1 MVSREDLNLEGGGP
15 KILEF
20 NLKSLRQYEHANT
33 PEFDLKSIRQLEH
46 ANNLTKNIRIWRYEE
61 FNCKMLSKILT
72 VGKYRFRVNNKDTRA
87 GIFKQIFVQ

>member
-1 MVSREDLNLEGGGP
+1 MVSREDLNLGGGP

-20 NLKSLRQYEHANT
+20 NLKSLRQYEHAN
-33 PEFDLKSIRQLEH
+33 
-46 ANNLTKNIRIWRYEE
+46 NLTKNIRIWRYDE

-87 GIFKQIFVQ
+87 DIFKQIFVQ